1 VDGAWWAEIVRQVR
15 RRLDLSQRQLAVRAG
30 VPKSTV
36 ADLEAGHVVPNLR
49 TLGLVLEVAGMRLEV
64 VDLTDEPVSFHSDTH
79 EPRDRAQR
87 RFPPH
92 LDARLRHPGVDPA
105 RPGILRPGT
114 PWTFHLKRERRD
126 AVRLAGLFGV
136 WGSGPPAPGGFDGAY
151 VRDVWGETRAAAVLA
166 AAGADIRAARDG
178 PRGYP
183 FPFLIHTAV
192 LDVGENAVRDVSRTA
207 VWDAR

>member
-15 RRLDLSQRQLAVRAG
+15 RRLDLSQRQLAARAG

-36 ADLEAGHVVPNLR
+36 ADLESGGVVPNLR
-49 TLGLVLEVAGMRLEV
+49 TLALVLGVGGMRLEV
-64 VDLTDEPVSFHSDTH
+64 VDLSDEPVSFHSDTG

-87 RFPPH
+87 RLPPH
-92 LDARLRHPGVDPA
+92 LDARLRHPGVDPS
-105 RPGILRPGT
+105 RPCILRPGT

-136 WGSGPPAPGGFDGAY
+136 WGNGPPAPGGFDGDY
-151 VRDVWGETRAAAVLA
+151 VREVWGEARVTALLD

-192 LDVGENAVRDVSRTA
+192 REMGAPEGEA
-207 VWDAR
+207 